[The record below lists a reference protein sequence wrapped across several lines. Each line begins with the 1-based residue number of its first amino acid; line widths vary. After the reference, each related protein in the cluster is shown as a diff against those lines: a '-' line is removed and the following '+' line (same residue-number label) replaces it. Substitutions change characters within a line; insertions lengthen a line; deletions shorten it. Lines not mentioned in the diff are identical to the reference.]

1 MKNITNKALI
11 AALMTIIFVSCKSE
25 DHSLHPALNINY
37 PAAYVANGKSNTVS
51 VIRLSD
57 NTITETIGLNGATY
71 PHHIYLNPA
80 KTKLAVAIT
89 STDLSAGHIDHA
101 GGTSGF
107 KAQIIDAVS
116 GAIDKEIIL
125 PKMPH
130 NAIFNASGTELWVGQ
145 SDEMQS
151 KILIYKTSDWIL
163 QNTIN
168 VGKGL
173 SEITF
178 STDGTK
184 AFACNTT
191 DGTVTLIDVTSKI
204 VHTTITVGTAPVGAW
219 AASNGYMY
227 VDNEKSKTIS
237 EISVSGMSITETIT
251 LNYTPAYVAYH
262 TASQELWIS
271 DATNGKIHYYKRIAT
286 TAKWAELGE
295 FATGADTH
303 AIVFTP
309 DGTKAYITNQGNATV
324 SVVEVSTHSVIKNIP
339 VGTKPNGI
347 ALKQ

>member
-1 MKNITNKALI
+1 MKNLINKALI
-11 AALMTIIFVSCKSE
+11 VALTTILFVSCKKE

-37 PAAYVANGKSNTVS
+37 PAAYVANGSANNIS

-57 NTITETIGLNGATY
+57 HAVTETIGLNGATF

-80 KTKLAVAIT
+80 KTKMAVAIT
-89 STDLSAGHIDHA
+89 STDLSAGHA
-101 GGTSGF
+101 GHGGATTGF

-116 GAIDKEIIL
+116 GNIDKEIVL
-125 PKMPH
+125 EKMPH

-151 KILIYKTSDWIL
+151 KILVYKTADWTL
-163 QNTIN
+163 QNTLN

-178 STDGTK
+178 SASGAM
-184 AFACNTT
+184 AFACNTM
-191 DGTVTLIDVTSKI
+191 DGTVTLIDANSKM
-204 VHTTITVGTAPVGAW
+204 VHTTLRVGTDPVGAW

-227 VDNEKSKTIS
+227 VDNETSKTIS

-262 TASQELWIS
+262 SSSQELWVS
-271 DATNGKIHYYKRIAT
+271 DATNGKIHFYKRNVST
-286 TAKWAELGE
+286 NKWQEQGE
-295 FATGADTH
+295 FSTGADAH
-303 AIVFTP
+303 AIAFTT

-324 SVVEVSTHSVIKNIP
+324 SVVDVATHTVSKTIA

-347 ALKQ
+347 ALK